1 MEVQEQTTE
10 GKVFTLAV
18 WPGRDLLQK
27 LCSGVPHARQGRIS
41 VPCSPPSAGAPTHA
55 KQAEVCARAHALAP
69 MRMRQSARA
78 RLPRQ
83 RSVRSRGCLR
93 GATKCIMLFS
103 FRVRLYM
110 GRVRQKTMVSS
121 MVERVWMMLDDMTV
135 WTLASRCFLASCLPT
150 RAMRSF
156 SGASSSS
163 STTAS
168 R

>member
-10 GKVFTLAV
+10 GKVFILAV

-27 LCSGVPHARQGRIS
+27 LCSRVPHARQGRLS
-41 VPCSPPSAGAPTHA
+41 VPCPPPSAGAPTHA
-55 KQAEVCARAHALAP
+55 KQAEVCARAHALAH
-69 MRMRQSARA
+69 A
-78 RLPRQ
+78 LHDNVPR
-83 RSVRSRGCLR
+83 VRGNVFVVQLNVFC
-93 GATKCIMLFS
+93 CFY

-121 MVERVWMMLDDMTV
+121 MVERVWMMLEDMTV